1 MQYINSVQINSIT
14 LKGIDTLRTL
24 ENDLLSKYEVIE
36 LKKGVISILHSI
48 QFDCC
53 YQIENCIIDL
63 HKLLLTLDEM
73 EIPQRNLMQLN
84 ESNITKEAITKGLRE
99 KLIV

>member
-1 MQYINSVQINSIT
+1 MRN
-14 LKGIDTLRTL
+14 L

-36 LKKGVISILHSI
+36 LKKEVISILHSI

-53 YQIENCIIDL
+53 YHIENCIIDL

-73 EIPQRNLMQLN
+73 EVPQRNLMQFN
-84 ESNITKEAITKGLRE
+84 ESNITKGAIAIGLRK